1 MTKHELDAIHAML
14 ASPHVSEPTR
24 RALQARLETR
34 YERQFLSEA
43 EFARLQ
49 AAAVRLVPHDPA
61 ELDLSGPID
70 HRLSTGQSGD
80 GWRYAELPPDG
91 EAYRALL
98 AALPDG
104 FATQDGETQDAA
116 LSAVQESH
124 ARIFEDL
131 LSELTEHFM
140 AHPLTQYRFGY
151 AGFADVPGWPEVG
164 PNELEPREETY
175 GPR

>member
-1 MTKHELDAIHAML
+1 MTNHELDAIYAML

-24 RALQARLETR
+24 RVLQARLETR
-34 YERQFLSEA
+34 YLRQFFSET

-61 ELDLSGPID
+61 ELDLSGPVD
-70 HRLSTGQSGD
+70 HRLSSGQSGD

-98 AALPDG
+98 AALPGG
-104 FATQDGETQDAA
+104 FETQNGAAQDDA
-116 LSAVQESH
+116 LRAVQESH
-124 ARIFEDL
+124 TRIFEDL
-131 LSELTEHFM
+131 LAELTEHFM

-164 PNELEPREETY
+164 PNDLEPREEMY